1 MLNSPKVDT
10 EPTDEDVDSIVSEG
24 PKGALTIASIA
35 TALVVLMWVLF
46 YALVFSP
53 RAG

>member
-1 MLNSPKVDT
+1 MLNSPASGR
-10 EPTDEDVDSIVSEG
+10 EPSDDEIDAIVAEG
-24 PKGALTIASIA
+24 PTGALTVAAIA